1 MFPSPHPSLPP
12 LPLNKPPQVAMLF
25 LRRRCC
31 SGHRAPDPH
40 SLVLDSRR
48 ACLLVASPLRPM
60 MQGRSISRWQ
70 PKPVDTR
77 GGGSALHPAA
87 LFALSMATAML
98 FPWVRCHSCG
108 VVYGSHRQGLAFS
121 EVTCRRRGF
130 VPLLQICV
138 PSPTLDLD
146 RAHLHAR
153 RRHHLRLYL
162 SRRRASR
169 SGPRSTLTTDAS
181 PPFRR

>member
-77 GGGSALHPAA
+77 GGGSTLHPAA

-108 VVYGSHRQGLAFS
+108 G
-121 EVTCRRRGF
+121 
-130 VPLLQICV
+130 I
-138 PSPTLDLD
+138 
-146 RAHLHAR
+146 
-153 RRHHLRLYL
+153 RLTP
-162 SRRRASR
+162 
-169 SGPRSTLTTDAS
+169 SGPRILRSYVPPPRLRAPAPDLCPLSNPRSRQGPPSCPS
-181 PPFRR
+181 PPPPPPLPLSSAGFSKRA